1 MSGDEQDQPIA
12 EESPAADTLGP
23 QTPATENSA
32 TEGPATETAAVDSE
46 AADTTPVSVPSPLE
60 TTPASSRWR
69 RPLALSREWS
79 HAWSARLTQQHKL
92 VLVALLLAVVLA
104 AGSGALA
111 LAGAR
116 PWALW
121 AGGGAALAVPSP
133 TPSPTA
139 TLEPTF
145 TATPTAIPTATPIG
159 SWPTGGIDLGCGS
172 ASLHPPSYVVR
183 SGVTSPPAVALTFD
197 DGPSPDWTAT
207 MLDTLEQTHTPATF
221 FVVGA
226 SVRAYPDL
234 IRREAADGFAIA
246 IHTWDHP
253 FMTQLSPD
261 ARAWELAHTAQA
273 IHNVLG
279 PSYCLPYWRPPFGD
293 FNDDVLAQTRQ
304 MGLTTVTWGVVPLD
318 FQSPGVQ
325 VIVDRVLARV
335 HPGAIVLLH
344 DGYFHRG
351 ETAHALPQIIQGL
364 HDRGLQPVTVPQ
376 LLTGRIPT
384 PPPSPDATTPLPS
397 PTPIVTATSTPTP
410 TPKP

>member
-1 MSGDEQDQPIA
+1 MTDDEQDMAAA
-12 EESPAADTLGP
+12 EESQAADTAGADTSATDTPEDIPAADTQAAEMISVGGP
-23 QTPATENSA
+23 PAMGVLQPALRWALPLRWPSA
-32 TEGPATETAAVDSE
+32 WNAG
-46 AADTTPVSVPSPLE
+46 L
-60 TTPASSRWR
+60 
-69 RPLALSREWS
+69 
-79 HAWSARLTQQHKL
+79 ARLDKP
-92 VLVALLLAVVLA
+92 VLVALALAVVLA

-111 LAGAR
+111 FAGAQ
-116 PWALW
+116 PWMLF
-121 AGGGAALAVPSP
+121 AGRGAALAAP
-133 TPSPTA
+133 TPTLSPTA
-139 TLEPTF
+139 TATLIP
-145 TATPTAIPTATPIG
+145 TATTPPTATPIG

-172 ASLHPPSYVVR
+172 ASLHPPAYVVR

-207 MLDTLEQTHTPATF
+207 DLDTLEQTHTPATF

-253 FMTQLSPD
+253 YMTQLSPD

-273 IHNVLG
+273 IHAVLG
-279 PSYCLPYWRPPFGD
+279 PNYCLSYWRPPFGD
-293 FNDDVLAQTRQ
+293 FNNDVLAQTRQ
-304 MGLTTVTWGVVPLD
+304 MGLTTVTWDVVPLD
-318 FQSPGVQ
+318 FESPGVQ
-325 VIVDRVLARV
+325 VIVDRVLSRV

-376 LLTGRIPT
+376 LLTGQIPP
-384 PPPSPDATTPLPS
+384 PPPSPTATPTLQPS
-397 PTPIVTATSTPTP
+397 PAATATP
-410 TPKP
+410 

>member
-1 MSGDEQDQPIA
+1 MTEDEQDQPPT
-12 EESPAADTLGP
+12 EERQAADTLGAETP
-23 QTPATENSA
+23 AAQTPA
-32 TEGPATETAAVDSE
+32 VDAQ
-46 AADTTPVSVPSPLE
+46 AADTMRVAVPPSLK
-60 TTPASSRWR
+60 TTPDVSLWR
-69 RPLALSREWS
+69 RASALSRAWS
-79 HAWSARLTQQHKL
+79 QTWSARLTRQRKL
-92 VLVALLLAVVLA
+92 ILVALLLAVVLA
-104 AGSGALA
+104 GGSGALA
-111 LAGAR
+111 LAGVQ

-121 AGGGAALAVPSP
+121 AGGGAALTV
-133 TPSPTA
+133 PSPTA

-145 TATPTAIPTATPIG
+145 TPTPTTVPAATPIG

-172 ASLHPPSYVVR
+172 TSLHPPTFVVR
-183 SGVTSPPAVALTFD
+183 SGVTSPPAIALTFD

-207 MLDTLEQTHTPATF
+207 MLDTLEQTHTSATF

-226 SVRAYPDL
+226 SARAYPDL

-273 IHNVLG
+273 IHSVLG
-279 PSYCLPYWRPPFGD
+279 PNYCLPYWRPPFGD
-293 FNDDVLAQTRQ
+293 FNDDVLAQARQ
-304 MGLTTVTWGVVPLD
+304 MGLTTVTWDVVPLD

-376 LLTGRIPT
+376 LLTGRIP
-384 PPPSPDATTPLPS
+384 PPTTGPNATTPQSSPIAS
-397 PTPIVTATSTPTP
+397 PTP
-410 TPKP
+410 